1 MNERA
6 FEEVRATGPGGV
18 GYFLDAVARWQTVTR
33 TVARLRVSGPDR
45 YRLEYS
51 SRPDGRTPV
60 ITARDRLRVRGQDI
74 VRLCGQRKQITAISL
89 ARPAADRGP
98 VKETSWLIFRPGL
111 ASITCAATPE
121 LARYSFATA
130 TSERAIH
137 ETDRVPCLTMQ
148 GCVVSVAVSFIS
160 PPELACSRQL
170 SSQHLGD
177 QARDPADGRGADLP
191 VGHMLSD
198 LCGDRGADDLG
209 CGGGVFH
216 PRPAR

>member
-1 MNERA
+1 
-6 FEEVRATGPGGV
+6 
-18 GYFLDAVARWQTVTR
+18 
-33 TVARLRVSGPDR
+33 
-45 YRLEYS
+45 
-51 SRPDGRTPV
+51 
-60 ITARDRLRVRGQDI
+60 
-74 VRLCGQRKQITAISL
+74 
-89 ARPAADRGP
+89 
-98 VKETSWLIFRPGL
+98 
-111 ASITCAATPE
+111 
-121 LARYSFATA
+121 
-130 TSERAIH
+130 
-137 ETDRVPCLTMQ
+137 MQ

-216 PRPAR
+216 PPSGTVAGKAMGHVESLLEMMAEREVEEGPVAGHEFHRGREPALDDSQIAHSQVAIQVMHVRWISTPSRDDNSLGSIRGPATTIIRRPGMASWAQGNEAMTRRSSCLPTLEPPTVTMHTLSSAV